1 MVTPFHLKLQDL
13 ISGLLSHHRSIKKM
27 ESKKNCN
34 MSQMWTKK
42 MPKGV
47 DLEISHQLPS
57 MRCVANLIIA
67 MERLKA
73 GMSEKVLSTD
83 FSDETL
89 LNIMLES
96 VVEERFIVERTS
108 AGPGQFSRGVEHPCT
123 VTDSQKRS
131 LVLVQ
136 SNLELLAVMLQ
147 GGSDNRKVYLNMATY
162 VHLTPN
168 TEVGQPVVLGIKDT
182 NFYLSCHKNGD
193 KPTLHLEEVEDK
205 ASLSEISSD
214 SEMRRFLFYKRDT
227 GLNIS
232 TLMSA
237 HFPNWYISTST
248 QNNKPVEM
256 CQESASRYRTF
267 SIQRQI

>member
-1 MVTPFHLKLQDL
+1 
-13 ISGLLSHHRSIKKM
+13 M
-27 ESKKNCN
+27 ESKKNCS
-34 MSQMWTKK
+34 MAQMWTKK

-47 DLEISHQLPS
+47 DLEISQQPPS

-73 GMSEKVLSTD
+73 GMSEVVLSPT
-83 FSDETL
+83 FSDECL

-96 VVEERFIVERTS
+96 VVEERFIFERTS
-108 AGPGQFSRGVEHPCT
+108 AGPGQFIRREEHPCS

-131 LVLVQ
+131 LVLVR
-136 SNLELLAVMLQ
+136 NNMELLAVMLQ
-147 GGSDNRKVYLNMATY
+147 GGSDSRKVYLNMATY
-162 VHLTPN
+162 VHLRPN
-168 TEVGQPVVLGIKDT
+168 TEAGQPVVLGIRDT
-182 NFYLSCHKNGD
+182 NFYLSCQKNGD
-193 KPTLHLEEVEDK
+193 KPTLHLEELEDK
-205 ASLSEISSD
+205 TSLSEISSD
-214 SEMRRFLFYKRDT
+214 SEMRRFLFYKQDT

-237 HFPNWYISTST
+237 HCPNWYISTAT
-248 QNNKPVEM
+248 DNNKPVEM